1 MQRGWAWLKEG
12 ALLWRRNPALLTFLA
27 FGYLLILL
35 VISLF
40 PLIGQPI
47 ASLLMPVISLGVLNG
62 CRAVDA
68 GRKVGP
74 EVLLSGFKSNVPA
87 LVTIGGIYLVATL
100 LVLLLTSLAD
110 GGALLAMMSGPVSEE
125 AAADPALT
133 VGLLTALALSAPVL
147 MAYWFAPVLAG
158 WWGLSAPKALFFS
171 YYACLRNWRPFL
183 AYAIGL
189 AIFGAILPGIL
200 IGALGLLSPTLGS
213 LAALPIPLIILPVI
227 FTTFYTATRDV
238 FGLPDGQPRAP
249 DTPVD
254 AQHGG

>member
-100 LVLLLTSLAD
+100 LVLLLTSLVD
-110 GGALLAMMSGPVSEE
+110 GGALLAMMSGQVSEE
-125 AAADPALT
+125 AAADPALN
-133 VGLLTALALSAPVL
+133 VGLLTALALSTPVL
-147 MAYWFAPVLAG
+147 MAYWFAPILAG
-158 WWGLSAPKALFFS
+158 WWGLSAPKAMFFS

-183 AYAIGL
+183 AYALGL
-189 AIFGAILPGIL
+189 MLFGAFLPALVIGVAGLVSPMLATLLSLPLPLIL
-200 IGALGLLSPTLGS
+200 I
-213 LAALPIPLIILPVI
+213 PIV
-227 FTTFYTATRDV
+227 FASFYVNAREI
-238 FGLPDGQPRAP
+238 FGLPEGVA
-249 DTPVD
+249 D
-254 AQHGG
+254 AK

>member
-100 LVLLLTSLAD
+100 LVLLLTSLVD
-110 GGALLAMMSGPVSEE
+110 GGALLAMMSGQVSEE

-171 YYACLRNWRPFL
+171 FYACLRNWRPFL
-183 AYAIGL
+183 AYAIGVL
-189 AIFGAILPGIL
+189 LFGALLPGL
-200 IGALGLLSPTLGS
+200 IIGILGLVSPTVAT
-213 LAALPIPLIILPVI
+213 LASFPLPLILVPVL
-227 FTTFYTATRDV
+227 FASFYVNTRDV
-238 FGLPDGQPRAP
+238 FGLPGDPLQ
-249 DTPVD
+249 
-254 AQHGG
+254 